1 MRINAYEKFIKTI
14 DENIGMPISSRD
26 VDDEIELTDMLKKLD
41 RDIFSFSLEFIKK
54 YNYLINATGYETVY
68 SNGLTLLTSV
78 ITYKGKESN
87 SNCNSLTQTFIFS
100 SYDEEPLV
108 NISKIEEQMSSM
120 SLFIGGCPNDDVFDD
135 KDILFQNASIKLK
148 GGQCENY
155 FRTYKNLRNKAIMI
169 EKYRQGLYT
178 ISKYNSNDI
187 LRLCKLANCDLAI
200 VYKNDNPVYANFLNE
215 YRVEDVGLDSNNPID
230 VKYIVDRINE
240 EVNTICNAIKTNL
253 TEFQKNKEE
262 KKKVKRD

>member
-1 MRINAYEKFIKTI
+1 
-14 DENIGMPISSRD
+14 
-26 VDDEIELTDMLKKLD
+26 
-41 RDIFSFSLEFIKK
+41 
-54 YNYLINATGYETVY
+54 
-68 SNGLTLLTSV
+68 
-78 ITYKGKESN
+78 
-87 SNCNSLTQTFIFS
+87 
-100 SYDEEPLV
+100 
-108 NISKIEEQMSSM
+108 
-120 SLFIGGCPNDDVFDD
+120 
-135 KDILFQNASIKLK
+135 
-148 GGQCENY
+148 
-155 FRTYKNLRNKAIMI
+155 MI
-169 EKYRQGLYT
+169 EKYRQGLYP

>member
-1 MRINAYEKFIKTI
+1 MSINAYEKFIKAI
-14 DENIGMPISSRD
+14 DENIGMPISARD
-26 VDDEIELTDMLKKLD
+26 VSDEIELADMLKKLD

-108 NISKIEEQMSSM
+108 NISKREELMSSM

-135 KDILFQNASIKLK
+135 KDILFQNVSIKLK
-148 GGQCENY
+148 GGQCEDY
-155 FRTYKNLRNKAIMI
+155 FRTYKNLSNKSIMI
-169 EKYRQGLYT
+169 ENYRQVHP
-178 ISKYNSNDI
+178 ISKYNSNDL
-187 LRLCKLANCDLAI
+187 LRLCELADCDLAI
-200 VYKNDNPVYANFLNE
+200 VYKNDNPVYAEFSTG
-215 YRVEDVGLDSNNPID
+215 YRVEDAGLDRNDSID
-230 VKYIVDRINE
+230 AKHIVDRINE
-240 EVNTICNAIKTNL
+240 EVDAVCDVIR
-253 TEFQKNKEE
+253 TELVEFDKNKDE
-262 KKKVKRD
+262 KKRVKTP